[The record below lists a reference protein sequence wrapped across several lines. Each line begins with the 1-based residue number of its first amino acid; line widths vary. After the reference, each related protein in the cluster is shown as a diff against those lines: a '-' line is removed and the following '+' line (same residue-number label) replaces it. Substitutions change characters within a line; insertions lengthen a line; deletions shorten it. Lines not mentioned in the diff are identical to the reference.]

1 MAVPGVGWGVSKE
14 KGRRGLPACLL
25 RLKASLGA
33 AVGKEPSVQA
43 STSVL
48 QQEQEV
54 FALLPKG
61 LGGKK
66 KKSGERSSKALPLK
80 KKQKPSRLPL
90 VCEPAIAEN
99 RGSMEK
105 EWGTS
110 PPAGFAGSQLLLLS
124 FTRLP

>member
-14 KGRRGLPACLL
+14 KGCRGLPACLL
-25 RLKASLGA
+25 RLKASLGV

-66 KKSGERSSKALPLK
+66 NKSGERSSKALPLK
-80 KKQKPSRLPL
+80 KKNNPPDYRWYVNLP
-90 VCEPAIAEN
+90 
-99 RGSMEK
+99 
-105 EWGTS
+105 
-110 PPAGFAGSQLLLLS
+110 
-124 FTRLP
+124 